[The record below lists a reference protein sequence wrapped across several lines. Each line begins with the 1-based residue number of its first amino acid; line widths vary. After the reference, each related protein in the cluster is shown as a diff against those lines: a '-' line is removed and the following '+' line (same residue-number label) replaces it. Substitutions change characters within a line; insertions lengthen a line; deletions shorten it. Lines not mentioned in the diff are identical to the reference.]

1 MLLRTF
7 AELDAAKCVPTVG
20 LHLVGRQETN
30 SCWLVWRAQR
40 CIDLVGEL
48 TLRGDSNDFVV
59 SLKNEVEALT
69 SGGGDVAHIQI
80 EQALFVGFSNATN
93 FNATIGTEAV
103 ARFHLDTLSHSHYGH
118 TRAARVHEARC

>member
-1 MLLRTF
+1 MNIDAMLLRTF

-48 TLRGDSNDFVV
+48 TLRGDSNAFVV
-59 SLKNEVEALT
+59 SLKNKVEALT

-80 EQALFVGFSNATN
+80 EQALFVGFKPENAS
-93 FNATIGTEAV
+93 FAV
-103 ARFHLDTLSHSHYGH
+103 QKQRKSSCTMSES
-118 TRAARVHEARC
+118 